1 MNYTKE
7 IFSKCLLVLAGG
19 YDILNEENLLYYQH
33 LKELVEK
40 EKLQDSVIFV
50 LSPGLFF
57 KDFFLINFRR
67 SYKNTVIQTCS
78 SCYLYTRK

>member
-1 MNYTKE
+1 MVNNLFFDLIFLALLRMNYTKE

-50 LSPGLFF
+50 LSPGLFL
-57 KDFFLINFRR
+57 KIFLNQF
-67 SYKNTVIQTCS
+67 
-78 SCYLYTRK
+78 